1 MINIL
6 INLVIAILFAVA
18 AVQFRRT
25 IEKVRADS
33 RENYKL
39 ALDLHERDIRS
50 SATGNTDPFSGS
62 LSEALAES
70 DSSSPKE

>member
-6 INLVIAILFAVA
+6 INLVIAILFV
-18 AVQFRRT
+18 VGGIQFRRT

-33 RENYKL
+33 RKNYEL

-50 SATGNTDPFSGS
+50 SSSGDPDPFTGS
-62 LSEALAES
+62 LSEALTES
-70 DSSSPKE
+70 DTSRPKE